1 MEGDILQQQVEG
13 DILQQVDGDDITNIL
28 DVLKTD
34 LPQSVTIYNFIKVH
48 LDWKEKNPESN
59 FKLYCPN
66 GSWKNGTVVCIVECG
81 WYGIAVHTLE
91 PSCQELVNS
100 LTHTQ
105 LIQWGKKGLFFPFVH
120 ERFYA
125 AVKKVL
131 MSKVEGEI
139 VSTHNTTYWMHQD
152 RAAELQATL
161 LTTES
166 SRFESRSGVLSVVF
180 HSPSMQMQC
189 GWYGIAVHTLE
200 PSCQELVNSLTHT
213 QLIQWGKKGL
223 FFPFVHERFYAAVK
237 KVLMSKVEG
246 EIVST
251 HNTTYWMHQD
261 RAAELQATWPGDV
274 YVSSLDISHAAIVN
288 ASWPHQSSD
297 SLQYVQKLIE
307 LSYSA
312 GLFLNNGDGKPV
324 CWALQADYGIG
335 LLHTT
340 DPHLRKGYARILMKY
355 MFNMLGK
362 RGLAV
367 NLCVVDGNLPSH
379 RLFHSLGCEE
389 VCKCVFLT
397 VNN

>member
-13 DILQQVDGDDITNIL
+13 DILQQVDRDDITNVL

-48 LDWKEKNPESN
+48 LDWKEKNPESD

-66 GSWKNGTVVCIVECG
+66 GSWKNGTVVCIVEVVRMVRHRSAHSRAQLSGAC
-81 WYGIAVHTLE
+81 
-91 PSCQELVNS
+91 ELAH
-100 LTHTQ
+100 THTTHPV
-105 LIQWGKKGLFFPFVH
+105 GEEGV
-120 ERFYA
+120 
-125 AVKKVL
+125 VL
-131 MSKVEGEI
+131 LV
-139 VSTHNTTYWMHQD
+139 V
-152 RAAELQATL
+152 TL
-161 LTTES
+161 
-166 SRFESRSGVLSVVF
+166 
-180 HSPSMQMQC
+180 QC

-200 PSCQELVNSLTHT
+200 PSCQELVNALTHT
-213 QLIQWGKKGL
+213 QLIQWGRKGMC
-223 FFPFVHERFYAAVK
+223 FPFVHERFYTAVK
-237 KVLMSKVEG
+237 KVLTSKVEG

-261 RAAELQATWPGDV
+261 RAAELQATWPGEV
-274 YVSSLDISHAAIVN
+274 YVSPLDISHAAIVN

-297 SLQYVQKLIE
+297 SLQYVQQLIE

-335 LLHTT
+335 MLHTT

>member
-13 DILQQVDGDDITNIL
+13 DILQQVDGDDITNVL

-48 LDWKEKNPESN
+48 LDWKEKNPESD

-91 PSCQELVNS
+91 PSCQELVNA

-120 ERFYA
+120 ERFYT

-131 MSKVEGEI
+131 
-139 VSTHNTTYWMHQD
+139 T
-152 RAAELQATL
+152 
-161 LTTES
+161 
-166 SRFESRSGVLSVVF
+166 
-180 HSPSMQMQC
+180 
-189 GWYGIAVHTLE
+189 
-200 PSCQELVNSLTHT
+200 
-213 QLIQWGKKGL
+213 
-223 FFPFVHERFYAAVK
+223 
-237 KVLMSKVEG
+237 SKVEG

-261 RAAELQATWPGDV
+261 RAAELQATWPGEV
-274 YVSSLDISHAAIVN
+274 YVSPLDISHAAIVN

-297 SLQYVQKLIE
+297 SLQYVQQLIE

>member
-1 MEGDILQQQVEG
+1 MEQNRMEGDILQQQVEG
-13 DILQQVDGDDITNIL
+13 DILQQVDRDDITNVL

-48 LDWKEKNPESN
+48 LDWKEKNPESD

-91 PSCQELVNS
+91 PSCQELANA

-105 LIQWGKKGLFFPFVH
+105 LIQWGRKGLCFPFVH
-120 ERFYA
+120 ERFYT

-131 MSKVEGEI
+131 
-139 VSTHNTTYWMHQD
+139 T
-152 RAAELQATL
+152 
-161 LTTES
+161 
-166 SRFESRSGVLSVVF
+166 
-180 HSPSMQMQC
+180 
-189 GWYGIAVHTLE
+189 
-200 PSCQELVNSLTHT
+200 
-213 QLIQWGKKGL
+213 
-223 FFPFVHERFYAAVK
+223 
-237 KVLMSKVEG
+237 SKVEG

-261 RAAELQATWPGDV
+261 RAAELQATWPGEV
-274 YVSSLDISHAAIVN
+274 YVSPLDISHAAI
-288 ASWPHQSSD
+288 
-297 SLQYVQKLIE
+297 LIE

-335 LLHTT
+335 MLHTT

-397 VNN
+397 RPYHHSSPSRKISIERLDKRESLYALQQPIKRQGLNMPHIVFQLRHVRTTRIYDVVGAETEGSPQWGMVWDHILLGRDELGVRFSRQNLPASCLHQSGKFCFVEDELS